1 MNAERLGWYVNRF
14 RGMSVAEVGWRFS
27 DQARKVAWRRFQ
39 VGSEGIAAAGRRSR
53 GPASAVR
60 GVPERH
66 FEATLPLGAVEQVPP
81 DVRDRLI
88 EAADEL
94 LDGRWEIL
102 GVERKDM
109 GDPDW
114 FFDPVTGRRAPE
126 HDYSL
131 GIDSRSESVSGNVKQ
146 VWELSRLHHLT
157 LLAAAYALSGER
169 RYAERVADHLRSWWV
184 KNRFLSGIHWTSGI
198 ELGIRLISFVWI
210 RRLLDGWDGVE
221 SLFDDNPDARVQI
234 WWHQRFLAGFQS
246 RGSSANNH
254 VIAEAAGQLIASL
267 AFPWFPESE
276 GWEIHAR
283 ALLEDE
289 LANNTFPSGLNRELA
304 SDYHVLV
311 AELGLLAVAEAD
323 RAGRSLSDGTS
334 QLLCGMLD
342 AAASVVDAR
351 LGGPRQGDS
360 DDGRAL
366 LLDDPGGNRW
376 ESLLALGGSIFGAP
390 EWWPVAGVDTKSVL
404 VSSLA
409 LRHPSVEHQSRRR
422 SHFADAGLTIMRS
435 TLSDGRELWCRCDAG
450 PHGYLSIAAHAHA
463 DALSVEVRVDG
474 VEVLADPGTYCYQ
487 GKQEWRSFFRSTVGH
502 NAVEVGGVDQSVS
515 GGPTLW
521 SRHASTRLVEV
532 AFGDDGEVVRFVAEH
547 DGYARL
553 TPPAIH
559 RRRVEIAD
567 GGRELRIADT
577 VETDGTHRVRVA
589 FQLGPDIEATL
600 DGLVARL
607 QWLTREGDR
616 TTAQLRLCEGVTWNC
631 VRGLTQPVMGWYSPG
646 FGRKQPAWS
655 IVGETVCRGDLELVT
670 LLFVD

>member
-1 MNAERLGWYVNRF
+1 MR
-14 RGMSVAEVGWRFS
+14 
-27 DQARKVAWRRFQ
+27 
-39 VGSEGIAAAGRRSR
+39 VGS
-53 GPASAVR
+53 
-60 GVPERH
+60 RH
-66 FEATLPLGAVEQVPP
+66 FESTLPLVALEQVPP

-88 EAADEL
+88 EAADQL

-131 GIDSRSESVSGNVKQ
+131 GIDSRSETVSGNVKQ

-157 LLAAAYALSGER
+157 LLAAAFALSGER
-169 RYAERVADHLRSWWV
+169 RYAERVADHLRSWWA

-210 RRLLDGWDGVE
+210 RRLLDAWDGVE

-276 GWEIHAR
+276 GWEVHAR
-283 ALLEDE
+283 ALLEEE
-289 LANNTFPSGLNRELA
+289 LRRNTFPSGLNRELA

-311 AELGLLAVAEAD
+311 TELGLLAVAEAD
-323 RAGRSLSDGTS
+323 RAGRPLSDGTL

-342 AAASVVDAR
+342 AAASIVDVR

-376 ESLLALGGSIFGAP
+376 ESLLALGGSIFGTP
-390 EWWPVAGVDTKSVL
+390 EWWPVAEVDTKSVL

-409 LRHPSVEHQSRRR
+409 VRHPGVEHQSRRR

-435 TLSDGRELWCRCDAG
+435 TLPDGRELWCRCDAG

-487 GKQEWRSFFRSTVGH
+487 GNQEWRSFFRSTVGH

-532 AFGDDGEVVRFVAEH
+532 ATRDDGEVDRWVAEH
-547 DGYARL
+547 DGYVRL

-559 RRRVEIAD
+559 RRRVEIS
-567 GGRELRIADT
+567 GRELRMVDT
-577 VETDGTHRVRVA
+577 VETEGTHPVRVGLPPRSRRGGGVGRPGRA
-589 FQLGPDIEATL
+589 DAMADSRGAQEHGRASIVRRGDVDLRQRPHPTG
-600 DGLVARL
+600 DGLVLGRVRPEAASVV
-607 QWLTREGDR
+607 DR
-616 TTAQLRLCEGVTWNC
+616 GGNHLPRRASSW
-631 VRGLTQPVMGWYSPG
+631 
-646 FGRKQPAWS
+646 
-655 IVGETVCRGDLELVT
+655 
-670 LLFVD
+670 

>member
-1 MNAERLGWYVNRF
+1 MR
-14 RGMSVAEVGWRFS
+14 
-27 DQARKVAWRRFQ
+27 
-39 VGSEGIAAAGRRSR
+39 VGS
-53 GPASAVR
+53 
-60 GVPERH
+60 RH
-66 FEATLPLGAVEQVPP
+66 FESTLPLVALEQVPP

-88 EAADEL
+88 EAADQL

-131 GIDSRSESVSGNVKQ
+131 GIDSRSETVSGNVKQ

-157 LLAAAYALSGER
+157 LLAAAFSLSGER
-169 RYAERVADHLRSWWV
+169 RYAERVADHLRSWWA

-234 WWHQRFLAGFQS
+234 WWHQRFLAGFPS

-276 GWEIHAR
+276 GWEVHAR
-283 ALLEDE
+283 ALLEEE
-289 LANNTFPSGLNRELA
+289 LRRNTFPSGLNRELA

-311 AELGLLAVAEAD
+311 TELGLLAVAEAD
-323 RAGRSLSDGTS
+323 RAGRPLSEGTL

-342 AAASVVDAR
+342 AAASIVDVR

-376 ESLLALGGSIFGAP
+376 ESLLALGGSIFGTP
-390 EWWPVAGVDTKSVL
+390 EWWPVAEVDTKSVL

-409 LRHPSVEHQSRRR
+409 ARHPAVEHQSRRR

-435 TLSDGRELWCRCDAG
+435 TLPDGRELWCRCDAG

-487 GKQEWRSFFRSTVGH
+487 GNQEWRSFFRSTVGH

-532 AFGDDGEVVRFVAEH
+532 ATRDDGEVDRWVAEH

-553 TPPAIH
+553 TPPATH
-559 RRRVEIAD
+559 RRRVEISE
-567 GGRELRIADT
+567 RELRMVDT
-577 VETDGTHRVRVA
+577 VETEGTHPVRVA
-589 FQLGPDIEATL
+589 FHLGPDVEAAL
-600 DGLVARL
+600 EGLVVRVR
-607 QWLTREGDR
+607 WPTPEGR
-616 TTAQLRLCEGVTWNC
+616 RSTAELRLSDEVAWTC
-631 VRGLTQPVMGWYSPG
+631 VRGLTQPVMGWYSAG

-655 IVGETVCRGDLELVT
+655 IVGETTCRGAPRAGDVADRRLTRRRASRQFEAVVAAT
-670 LLFVD
+670 KVPGNSGDASRFRRVGAETSRDAATVRSSR

>member
-14 RGMSVAEVGWRFS
+14 RGMSAAEVGWRCS

-39 VGSEGIAAAGRRSR
+39 VGSEGIQSASRRRR
-53 GPASAVR
+53 GPPSSVR
-60 GVPERH
+60 VGSRH
-66 FEATLPLGAVEQVPP
+66 FEATLPLAALQQVPP

-88 EAADEL
+88 EAADQL

-131 GIDSRSESVSGNVKQ
+131 GIDSRSETVSGNVKQ

-157 LLAAAYALSGER
+157 LLAAAFALSGER
-169 RYAERVADHLRSWWV
+169 RYAERVADHLRSWWA

-210 RRLLDGWDGVE
+210 RRLLDAWDGVE

-276 GWEIHAR
+276 GWEVHAR

-289 LANNTFPSGLNRELA
+289 LRRNTFPSGLNRELA

-311 AELGLLAVAEAD
+311 TELGLLAVAEAD
-323 RAGRSLSDGTS
+323 RAGRPLSDGTL
-334 QLLCGMLD
+334 QLLSGMLD
-342 AAASVVDAR
+342 AAASIVDVR
-351 LGGPRQGDS
+351 LGRPRQGDS

-376 ESLLALGGSIFGAP
+376 ESLLALGGSIFGTP
-390 EWWPVAGVDTKSVL
+390 QWWPVAEVDTKSVL

-409 LRHPSVEHQSRRR
+409 VRHPGVEHHSRRG

-435 TLSDGRELWCRCDAG
+435 TLPDGRELWCRCDAG

-487 GKQEWRSFFRSTVGH
+487 GNQEWRGFFRSTVGH

-532 AFGDDGEVVRFVAEH
+532 ATRDDGEVDRWVAEH
-547 DGYARL
+547 DGYVRL
-553 TPPAIH
+553 DPPAIH
-559 RRRVEIAD
+559 RRRVEIS
-567 GGRELRIADT
+567 GRELRMVDT
-577 VETDGTHRVRVA
+577 VETEGTHPVRVG
-589 FQLGPDIEATL
+589 FHLGPDVEAAL
-600 DGLVARL
+600 EGMVVRM
-607 QWLTREGDR
+607 QWLTREGR
-616 TTAQLRLCEGVTWNC
+616 RSTAELRLCDGVTWTC
-631 VRGLTQPVMGWYSPG
+631 VRGLTQPVMGWYSAG
-646 FGRKQPAWS
+646 FGRKRPAWS
-655 IVGETVCRGDLELVT
+655 IVGETTCRGGLELATSLV
-670 LLFVD
+670 VD

>member
-1 MNAERLGWYVNRF
+1 
-14 RGMSVAEVGWRFS
+14 
-27 DQARKVAWRRFQ
+27 
-39 VGSEGIAAAGRRSR
+39 
-53 GPASAVR
+53 
-60 GVPERH
+60 
-66 FEATLPLGAVEQVPP
+66 
-81 DVRDRLI
+81 
-88 EAADEL
+88 
-94 LDGRWEIL
+94 
-102 GVERKDM
+102 M

-114 FFDPVTGRRAPE
+114 FFDPVTGRRAPA

-131 GIDSRSESVSGNVKQ
+131 GIDSRSETVSGNVKQ

-157 LLAAAYALSGER
+157 LLAAAFALSGEP
-169 RYAERVADHLRSWWV
+169 RYAERVADHLRSWWA

-210 RRLLDGWDGVE
+210 RRLLDAWDGVE
-221 SLFDDNPDARVQI
+221 SLFDDNSDARVQI

-276 GWEIHAR
+276 GWEVHAR
-283 ALLEDE
+283 ALLEEE
-289 LANNTFPSGLNRELA
+289 LRRNTFPSGLNRELA

-323 RAGRSLSDGTS
+323 RAGRPLSDGTL
-334 QLLCGMLD
+334 QLLCGTLD
-342 AAASVVDAR
+342 AAASIVDVR

-376 ESLLALGGSIFGAP
+376 ESLLALGGSIFGTP
-390 EWWPVAGVDTKSVL
+390 EWWPVAEVDTKSVL

-409 LRHPSVEHQSRRR
+409 VRHPGVEHQSRRR

-435 TLSDGRELWCRCDAG
+435 TLPDGRELWCRCDAG

-487 GKQEWRSFFRSTVGH
+487 GNQEWRGFFRSTVGH

-521 SRHASTRLVEV
+521 SSTRIDPLGRGRHPRRRRGRSLGRR
-532 AFGDDGEVVRFVAEH
+532 ARRVRPTDSSCH
-547 DGYARL
+547 P
-553 TPPAIH
+553 PPASRDLRTASCEWSTPSRPRGPTRCASPSTSVPTW
-559 RRRVEIAD
+559 RRRWKAWSC
-567 GGRELRIADT
+567 GCNGRL
-577 VETDGTHRVRVA
+577 
-589 FQLGPDIEATL
+589 
-600 DGLVARL
+600 
-607 QWLTREGDR
+607 REG
-616 TTAQLRLCEGVTWNC
+616 AQEHGRAPF
-631 VRGLTQPVMGWYSPG
+631 VR
-646 FGRKQPAWS
+646 
-655 IVGETVCRGDLELVT
+655 RGDLELRQRPHPTGDGLV
-670 LLFVD
+670 LGWVRPQAASVVDRGGNQLPSRPRAGDVADRRLTPDDGLPSARDGRRCGEATRQLR